1 MRLIA
6 PQLCLL
12 LAWVMMTRAQSPN
25 FDYPYLIPIPEGYV
39 VCGNDYAVPCV
50 GDWDD
55 DGDTDLLVGV
65 MYDGYVFY
73 YENISTGCL
82 PQFASGVLM
91 EADGEPISVSY
102 A

>member
-1 MRLIA
+1 MIRKLQIIFT
-6 PQLCLL
+6 LL
-12 LAWVMMTRAQSPN
+12 WLAGLVMAQAPN
-25 FDYPYLIPIPEGYV
+25 FDYPYLIPIPGGYIV
-39 VCGNDYAVPCV
+39 PSNEFAIPCV

-65 MYDGYVFY
+65 MYDGYVIF
-73 YENISTGCL
+73 YENVSAGTL
-82 PQFASGVLM
+82 PRFAAGVLL

>member
-1 MRLIA
+1 MIRRLQIIFT
-6 PQLCLL
+6 LL
-12 LAWVMMTRAQSPN
+12 WLAGPALAQAPN
-25 FDYPYLIPIPEGYV
+25 FDYPYLIPIPGGYIV
-39 VCGNDYAVPCV
+39 PSNEFAIPCV

-65 MYDGYVFY
+65 MYDGYVIF
-73 YENISTGCL
+73 YENVSTGTL
-82 PQFASGVLM
+82 PQFASGVLI

>member
-1 MRLIA
+1 MIRKLQIIFTF
-6 PQLCLL
+6 LW
-12 LAWVMMTRAQSPN
+12 LAGPAMAQAPN
-25 FDYPYLIPIPEGYV
+25 FDYPYLIPIPGGYIV
-39 VCGNDYAVPCV
+39 PSNDFAIPCV

-65 MYDGYVFY
+65 MYDGNVIF
-73 YENISTGCL
+73 YENVSARTL
-82 PQFASGVLM
+82 PHFAAGVLL

>member
-1 MRLIA
+1 MIRKLQIIFTLLWLAGPGMAQA
-6 PQLCLL
+6 PH
-12 LAWVMMTRAQSPN
+12 
-25 FDYPYLIPIPEGYV
+25 FDYPCLIPIPGGYIV
-39 VCGNDYAVPCV
+39 PSNDFAIPCV

-65 MYDGYVFY
+65 MYDGYVIF
-73 YENISTGCL
+73 YENISGGTLPHFATGAL
-82 PQFASGVLM
+82 I